1 MLSATRVM
9 VLAGLMVSSLALG
22 TAAFVLTEWVFM
34 GGLAPHHGR
43 RGAEGDRSGQGGR
56 ARDSGPPPFA
66 QAGGNAC
73 GDAVIGTVDA

>member
-34 GGLAPHHGR
+34 GGLAP
-43 RGAEGDRSGQGGR
+43 
-56 ARDSGPPPFA
+56 
-66 QAGGNAC
+66 
-73 GDAVIGTVDA
+73 